1 MQYSLYIHIPYCVSK
16 CSYCDFFSIPVG
28 KDCKKY
34 IPDEYLYAVENEIKS
49 KINKFDFCT
58 SIFIGGGTPSLL
70 NTEQLRFVKKI
81 LNENVLISENC
92 EFTVECNPDDISEEF
107 LIILNEIGVNRI
119 SCGLQSMN
127 NCVLKSVNRR
137 AGEEENQYALE
148 IIDKNWTGIKSFDL
162 ISSLPG
168 ESEESFENNLKKIIE
183 YNPHHISLYSLT
195 IEEETPLGQDLEAGK
210 FKYDFD
216 AADKMWIKGRDYL
229 ISKGYCQYEVSN
241 FAVPGYECRHNMAY
255 WQHKNYIGIGCGA
268 TGTIY
273 EDNIAVRSTNINNIE
288 NYINFW
294 VYNKKDLVIED
305 IENIDSNT
313 NEFEFFMMGLRTA
326 KGISKKNYESIFN
339 KPISENILNL
349 FQKWKN
355 QNLACIKDE
364 DSDTYFSLS
373 KDGLL
378 FLNLFLE
385 QLQL

>member
-49 KINKFDFCT
+49 KINKFDLCT

-313 NEFEFFMMGLRTA
+313 NEYEFFMMGLRTA

>member
-28 KDCKKY
+28 KDCKNY

-49 KINKFDFCT
+49 KINKFDLCT

-127 NCVLKSVNRR
+127 DCVLKSVNRR
-137 AGEEENQYALE
+137 AGEEENQSALE
-148 IIDKNWTGIKSFDL
+148 IIDKNWAGIKSFDL

-326 KGISKKNYESIFN
+326 KGISKKKYKSIFN

>member
-1 MQYSLYIHIPYCVSK
+1 MIERLKIDGEFYTLKQ
-16 CSYCDFFSIPVG
+16 
-28 KDCKKY
+28 
-34 IPDEYLYAVENEIKS
+34 AVDN
-49 KINKFDFCT
+49 
-58 SIFIGGGTPSLL
+58 
-70 NTEQLRFVKKI
+70 QLI
-81 LNENVLISENC
+81 EPLVLISENC

-127 NCVLKSVNRR
+127 DCVLKSVNRR
-137 AGEEENQYALE
+137 AGEEENQSALE

-294 VYNKKDLVIED
+294 VYNKKDLVIKD